1 VAKFG
6 EISDLDKYS
15 PLPPDPYGPDG
26 RPVDGLVNLETDP
39 VTGRTLPPRPQ
50 GELEPG
56 RKPSLIER
64 LLGPQMQM
72 AQTGF
77 YSLEND
83 YTGISGTIVRKGA
96 HIAVADSLA
105 KIQFVAGT
113 SGGMQNRVA
122 YIQYWSKSSVEQK
135 TTAPIPVTQTSTQS
149 SVQDKVAQALTELQ
163 FRTLANLPVDLSAVG
178 GARSAD
184 LPETFKVNPAP
195 LPFQTPATLP
205 SITPSNLGVTY
216 NANPGTPSQTPQ
228 ANQAVWQ
235 FLFNPEE
242 LQLESGPDYNRAET
256 WGVSD
261 PENSGQPLSW
271 RSNKNRKLTFGKVLL
286 TGYVL
291 GRRVDSLE
299 KGLQQL
305 FMARSGP
312 GMDGPPVLE
321 FVWGVRKFG
330 PCVIQNVRV
339 RERAW
344 DAGVLVNAEVSFDL
358 EQVPEWTINDGAVDI
373 ARPGRQSLVNDPL
386 LPRNQPE
393 ATPPPGSED
402 TERKPAEEKGGGGG
416 QPLTQADSYN
426 PVLCDFATKQSG
438 IFDTFV
444 NRNYGF
450 GGLTTSLG
458 NLLNARSNENIFEK
472 FYNMKRDFYSG
483 SQEIGNYVDNR
494 LIQNGSPGCVR
505 GLNPSNPTYKSQT
518 QEILTGGG
526 KFFLGIQLQSRSQ
539 QAAGFAKA
547 CAEQTKRFIDEWK
560 KETPKCQAQRTANA
574 ALASSAEEL
583 RRCEQYKIGN
593 SCNSIGLRATCS
605 SVNGGNTVY
614 CRRNT
619 STSGPRYIWSAF

>member
-1 VAKFG
+1 VPDFNSVDDDLVNINIPGRGRATVDLPDDGYVDIDVPRRGSATVQLPKDGYYNIPSASQSSAREYVPITKFG
-6 EISDLDKYS
+6 ASIDVASK
-15 PLPPDPYGPDG
+15 
-26 RPVDGLVNLETDP
+26 LESVVFLNGST
-39 VTGRTLPPRPQ
+39 
-50 GELEPG
+50 
-56 RKPSLIER
+56 
-64 LLGPQMQM
+64 
-72 AQTGF
+72 
-77 YSLEND
+77 
-83 YTGISGTIVRKGA
+83 
-96 HIAVADSLA
+96 
-105 KIQFVAGT
+105 
-113 SGGMQNRVA
+113 GGMQNRVA
-122 YIQYWSKSSVEQK
+122 YIQYWSKNSVEQK
-135 TTAPIPVTQTSTQS
+135 TTAPTPVTQTSTQS
-149 SVQDKVAQALTELQ
+149 SLQDKIAQVVTELQ
-163 FRTLANLPVDLSAVG
+163 PRTLAKLPVDLGAVG
-178 GARSAD
+178 TRSAD
-184 LPETFKVNPAP
+184 IPETFKADPAP
-195 LPFQTPATLP
+195 LPFQTTTVLP

-228 ANQAVWQ
+228 SNQAVWQ

-242 LQLESGPDYNRAET
+242 LQLESGPDFNRAET

-299 KGLQQL
+299 NGLQQL